1 MAEIQSGEPVLFLV
15 RREHDGVTDAD
26 AVAVQVV
33 VGFDVF
39 VVAVI
44 EAVLPAPARG
54 QPVGGVHMQPGG
66 FGVAVQ
72 VAVAAA
78 ALAVEAFLYE
88 RGDFYVNARVAVAT
102 TGGEAGSD
110 VVVVFVVVVVHAAEV
125 AVQRAVEVVVDGP
138 FFVGTGAVADAVGFF
153 LVAVGGEAAAIAE
166 LNAGAFGGDAVDV
179 VVAQVAQAA
188 VE

>member
-1 MAEIQSGEPVLFLV
+1 MAEVQSGEPVLFLV
-15 RREHDGVTDAD
+15 RREHEGVADAD
-26 AVAVQVV
+26 AVAVEVV

-39 VVAVI
+39 VVAVFDV
-44 EAVLPAPARG
+44 VLPAPARG
-54 QPVGGVHMQPGG
+54 QPVGGVHVQPGG

-88 RGDFYVNARVAVAT
+88 RGDFYVNAGVAVAT

-110 VVVVFVVVVVHAAEV
+110 VVVVFVVVVVHTADV
-125 AVQRAVEVVVDGP
+125 AVQRAVEVVAERP
-138 FFVGTGAVADAVGFF
+138 FFVRTDAVANAVGFF
-153 LVAVGGEAAAIAE
+153 LVTAGGEGAAVAQFKAR
-166 LNAGAFGGDAVDV
+166 AFFGNAVDV
-179 VVAQVAQAA
+179 VVVNVAQAA